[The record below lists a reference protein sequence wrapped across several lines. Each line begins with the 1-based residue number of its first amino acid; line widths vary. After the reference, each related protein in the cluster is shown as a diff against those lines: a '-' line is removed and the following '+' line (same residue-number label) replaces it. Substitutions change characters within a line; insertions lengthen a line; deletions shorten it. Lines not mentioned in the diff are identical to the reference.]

1 MSDGRANEYQRAVAQ
16 DERVSPRYKGRLE
29 AFLLLRG
36 AHWCCWIRD
45 LSIDGAGLE
54 PALPPALGQIVE
66 LTSRS
71 FDFEGA
77 LRGRVVN
84 LAHRRS
90 CVAFDLDP
98 EMRDKLARFLAANV
112 EPD

>member
-1 MSDGRANEYQRAVAQ
+1 VIDGRAIDYPRAASQ
-16 DERVSPRYKGRLE
+16 DERVQPRYVGRLE

-36 AHWCCWIRD
+36 ARWCCWIRD

-54 PALPPALGQIVE
+54 PALPPALDQIVE
-66 LTSRS
+66 LTSPG

-77 LRGRVVN
+77 LRGRVIN

-112 EPD
+112 DPD